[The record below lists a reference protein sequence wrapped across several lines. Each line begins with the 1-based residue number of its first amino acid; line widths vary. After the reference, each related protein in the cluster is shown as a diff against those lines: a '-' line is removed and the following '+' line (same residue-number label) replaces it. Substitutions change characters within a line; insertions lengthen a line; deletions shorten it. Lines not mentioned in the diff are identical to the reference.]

1 MAQTIASNLAQLSEI
16 GSHCGGSSAALARC
30 RSSNVV
36 CWLLYRRSQAWLR
49 SRTGS
54 TLTQM
59 EPPSSSIATTG
70 GGRAEPQAEA
80 ITTGDP
86 DLVVELMHGATIQL
100 EPTSAPGGNIE
111 LTRFQGALL
120 SLTSG
125 HLEGPLLSFGEIDPD
140 VVLYAFQL
148 SDGQGSWNSSPFNER
163 ILWAYGPGSEHEG
176 VGIHTPWWS
185 VITVPSELAAT
196 LDSSGGPEMGR
207 GERRLYAAD
216 AVAMLAG
223 TIQRAN
229 TLIAQFATGSHFSH
243 NFEAAV
249 LADLADVLA
258 RGTAAAPSEAA
269 AHKVVAECI
278 EAATALGP
286 VPSVAELAKEVG
298 ASDRWI
304 RAAFN
309 QRFGMPPSAWF
320 RVRALHGARRELT
333 SANRSQTSVTEIAM
347 NWGFWH
353 LGRFA
358 GTYRRH
364 FGEHPSETL
373 KRPSRG

>member
-1 MAQTIASNLAQLSEI
+1 MPT
-16 GSHCGGSSAALARC
+16 
-30 RSSNVV
+30 RS
-36 CWLLYRRSQAWLR
+36 
-49 SRTGS
+49 GS
-54 TLTQM
+54 TLT
-59 EPPSSSIATTG
+59 EVPPPSSSTAATG
-70 GGRAEPQAEA
+70 GGRAEPKAQA
-80 ITTGDP
+80 ITTDDP
-86 DLVVELMHGATIQL
+86 DLVAELLHGATIQL
-100 EPTSAPGGNIE
+100 EPTSAPRGNIE

-120 SLTSG
+120 SFTSG
-125 HLEGPLLSFGEIDPD
+125 RLEGPLLSFGEIDPD

-196 LDSSGGPEMGR
+196 LDSSDEPEMGR
-207 GERRLYAAD
+207 GERRLFAAD
-216 AVAMLAG
+216 AVATLAG
-223 TIQRAN
+223 TIRQAN
-229 TLIAQFATGSHFSH
+229 TLIAQFATGSHISR
-243 NFEAAV
+243 NLEAAV

-258 RGTAAAPSEAA
+258 FGTVAAPSESATD
-269 AHKVVAECI
+269 KVVAECI
-278 EAATALGP
+278 EAARALGP
-286 VPSVAELAKEVG
+286 VPNVAELAEEVG
-298 ASDRWI
+298 ASGRWI
-304 RAAFN
+304 RTAFN

-333 SANRSQTSVTEIAM
+333 SANPSQRSVTEIAM

-364 FGEHPSETL
+364 FGEQPSETL
-373 KRPSRG
+373 KRPPRQRQ